1 MILGYLFGRKSDM
14 KFDAK
19 LNKMQLTVYFLF
31 SNHLK
36 LSRSR
41 MYAFPQLLK
50 PFLSSNNNLFWVK
63 K

>member
-31 SNHLK
+31 SNH
-36 LSRSR
+36 
-41 MYAFPQLLK
+41 
-50 PFLSSNNNLFWVK
+50 
-63 K
+63 